1 MNRSFVAVTCAV
13 LLSACTVQQ
22 PVARYAISADNRAAI
37 KAAHAKDVAVGQFV
51 SVGNIDPGC
60 RGGVIVTPPDGL
72 SFEAY
77 IQKALADELKV
88 ADSYSDVQ
96 PRVTLSG
103 RVEELESASMEGL
116 TGGYWNI
123 KLLVSSSNG
132 QSLTVQYRSTFK
144 TGFEGSE
151 ACRRVAAQFPA
162 AVQDVIHEL
171 VTNSAFPAL
180 LQ

>member
-1 MNRSFVAVTCAV
+1 MNRSLVAVTCAA

-37 KAAHAKDVAVGQFV
+37 KGIHAKDVAVGHFV
-51 SVGNIDPGC
+51 SADKIDPNC
-60 RGGVIVTPPDGL
+60 RGGMILTPPDGL
-72 SFEAY
+72 SFAAY

-88 ADSYSDVQ
+88 ADSYGDLQ
-96 PRVTLSG
+96 PKVTLSG
-103 RVEELESASMEGL
+103 KVEELESSSTVGL

-132 QSLTVQYRSTFK
+132 QSVTVQHRSTFK
-144 TGFEGSE
+144 AGFEGSE

-162 AVQDVIHEL
+162 AVQDIIHEL